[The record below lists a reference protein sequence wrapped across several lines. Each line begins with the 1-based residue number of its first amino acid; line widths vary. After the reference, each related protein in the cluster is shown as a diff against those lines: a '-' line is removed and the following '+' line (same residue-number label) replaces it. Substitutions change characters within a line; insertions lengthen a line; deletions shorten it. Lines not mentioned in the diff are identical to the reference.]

1 MRNLKSQQQLHL
13 NSHVKCK
20 RLFLMHTLWA
30 NYHHISLK
38 YIFLKLIFLSLTR
51 TQTVSQF
58 SKYLWTV
65 YQMFCN
71 EDYSV
76 GNSYLIEV
84 SDKVILQG
92 VCCCWLLAASMNSST
107 ELQLCCS
114 VEEGLFSVLSSF
126 ITFDKL
132 VSVPEF
138 WLHFIVVSICFFAIC
153 HLNS

>member
-1 MRNLKSQQQLHL
+1 
-13 NSHVKCK
+13 
-20 RLFLMHTLWA
+20 
-30 NYHHISLK
+30 
-38 YIFLKLIFLSLTR
+38 
-51 TQTVSQF
+51 
-58 SKYLWTV
+58 
-65 YQMFCN
+65 MFCN

-114 VEEGLFSVLSSF
+114 MEEGLFSVLSSF

-138 WLHFIVVSICFFAIC
+138 WLHFIVVSVWFFCNLPLKFIE
-153 HLNS
+153 LNELMKLLGRKILYEG